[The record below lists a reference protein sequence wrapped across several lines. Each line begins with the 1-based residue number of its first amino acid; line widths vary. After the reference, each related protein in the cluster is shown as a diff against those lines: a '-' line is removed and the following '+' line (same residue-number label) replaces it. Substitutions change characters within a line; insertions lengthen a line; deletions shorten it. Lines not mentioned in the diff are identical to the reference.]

1 MDRRLIYG
9 LNKIVHYAKKN
20 VPFYSR
26 HYNNIEGKIKSLDD
40 FKKVPWIT
48 DNMLARERIED
59 LITHTEELCE
69 TRYPPD
75 RLKMNS
81 QLIRMFGFEDAAR
94 EPPVLFTLINAPY
107 LKKDIKKMSKA
118 ELEDNKIMVL
128 ADEHHNYF
136 MGELGRTLCFLETR
150 LSMLVTRD
158 HNPKEL
164 LNEMELLQPSSV
176 FIGSHKKIPARS
188 FPDSVEFVVTINTPD
203 IYKYDKKGF
212 EHFDLFVNS
221 MAGIVGI
228 KDEKKQYYEYN
239 PDYYYIESIENNQLL
254 FTSFVKTL
262 QPTIRYLS
270 GDYGKVLGQDK
281 FKVTYRGDS

>member
-1 MDRRLIYG
+1 
-9 LNKIVHYAKKN
+9 
-20 VPFYSR
+20 
-26 HYNNIEGKIKSLDD
+26 
-40 FKKVPWIT
+40 
-48 DNMLARERIED
+48 
-59 LITHTEELCE
+59 
-69 TRYPPD
+69 
-75 RLKMNS
+75 
-81 QLIRMFGFEDAAR
+81 MFGFEDAAR
-94 EPPVLFTLINAPY
+94 EPPILFTLIDAPY
-107 LKKDIKKMSKA
+107 LEKDIKKMSK
-118 ELEDNKIMVL
+118 EEIEDNKIMVL
-128 ADEHHNYF
+128 TDEHHNYF
-136 MGELGRTLCFLETR
+136 MGELGRTLCFLEAR

-158 HNPKEL
+158 HTPKEL
-164 LNEMELLQPSSV
+164 LNEVKLLQPSTV

-221 MAGIVGI
+221 MVGIVAI

-270 GDYGKVLGQDK
+270 GDYGKVLGPDK